1 VRGSNILDNFL
12 IKSWGEGALGGGSA
26 YTRVRTVVVWR
37 SKKKHF
43 GSISPTFYELLLR
56 APQFPKAQKDT
67 DDLTV
72 FFALL
77 GSVHKKAAHKTLV
90 N

>member
-1 VRGSNILDNFL
+1 L
-12 IKSWGEGALGGGSA
+12 
-26 YTRVRTVVVWR
+26 
-37 SKKKHF
+37 

-56 APQFPKAQKDT
+56 AQLPKAQKDT